1 MYPTEYFLTT
11 APPEIQPV
19 NDITVDEGDS
29 AVLNCSA
36 SGFPVPNVVWIK
48 NDREYPGQMVSPYIT
63 KASNEV

>member
-1 MYPTEYFLTT
+1 MCLTEYFLTT

-48 NDREYPGQMVSPYIT
+48 NDREYPGQMVSCYT
-63 KASNEV
+63 KKK